1 MKKIGLLIA
10 VICVLFGLT
19 NVSAMTESDLKA
31 KLSQT
36 VQLKNGSYKLSAG
49 DKKLLDD
56 YLNQYEVSSEHADF
70 IAARVDKAIEIMK
83 SEGHAD
89 FKKYS
94 KASKEALKALVVE
107 ISNNTS
113 VKATVTKD
121 SVVVYKPDGSGE
133 VFAEITGLV
142 KQTGFGVSSLA
153 LITCI
158 SVFIVAV
165 GSFFIVRQVKTS
177 N

>member
-31 KLSQT
+31 KFMQK
-36 VQLKNGSYKLSAG
+36 VELKNGTYSLSDGERKLIE
-49 DKKLLDD
+49 D
-56 YLNQYEVSSEHADF
+56 YLNKYDVSEADADF

-133 VFAEITGLV
+133 VFAEITDLV
-142 KQTGFGVSSLA
+142 KQTGFGASSLA